1 MQYLAQNIKYLRL
14 RKRLSQS
21 KLSFKTGIGASS
33 ISAYE
38 KKRSTPKLE
47 TILKFTNFFNR
58 GLDELILKDISAQDR
73 EKLQDTKG
81 DKLRILPI
89 VVDHQNEEMIT
100 LVPVKAAAGYLNG
113 YSNTEFISELPNF
126 KMPFAEL
133 AENKSYRAFQIEGE
147 SMLPIPSGAYI
158 ICEYVQDWELI
169 RNGSCNVLVSSDEG
183 IVYKRVQK
191 DMDNNQFIL
200 HSDNTEYA
208 SFEVSLN
215 EILEVWKALGYVCFE
230 LPNVDKQD

>member
-1 MQYLAQNIKYLRL
+1 MQYLSENLKYLRI
-14 RKRLSQS
+14 RKRLSQT

-38 KKRSTPKLE
+38 RKKSTPKLD
-47 TILKFTNFFNR
+47 TILKLAGFYNR
-58 GLDELILKDISAQDR
+58 SLDELISNDISAQDR
-73 EKLQDTKG
+73 AKLQDTKG

-89 VVDHQNEEMIT
+89 VVDDQNEEMMT

-113 YSNTEFISELPNF
+113 YSDTEFISELPNF
-126 KMPFAEL
+126 RMPFAEL

-183 IVYKRVQK
+183 IVYKRIQK
-191 DMDNNQFIL
+191 DIENNQFIL
-200 HSDNTEYA
+200 HSDNTEYS
-208 SFEVSLN
+208 SFEISLN
-215 EILEVWKALGYVCFE
+215 QIHEVWKALGYVCFE
-230 LPNVDKQD
+230 LPKVQNQD

>member
-21 KLSFKTGIGASS
+21 KLSFKIGIGASS

-73 EKLQDTKG
+73 ERLQDTKG

-89 VVDHQNEEMIT
+89 VVDPHNEEMIT

-133 AENKSYRAFQIEGE
+133 SENKSYRAFQIEGE

-191 DMDNNQFIL
+191 DMDNNQLIL
-200 HSDNTEYA
+200 HSDNIEYA
-208 SFEVSLN
+208 SFEISLN
-215 EILEVWKALGYVCFE
+215 QVLEIWKAR
-230 LPNVDKQD
+230 